1 MKLKPKN
8 LNLRSS
14 QMIKRNANLGSN
26 QPVQQN
32 NLKAASPK
40 LLFYISPIPDS
51 KVDSRSEKIVF
62 SDDRTFMD
70 VNVTSYNSNNVRNVT
85 KLSLLKLLGNTQT
98 ENPNLYEFTIN
109 YYDSYSAA
117 GETIYRFSFADDEKN
132 RCMKLF
138 DDDGW
143 AKIFEDKQGRIK
155 SRTGKSEYLSIYKDN
170 DPRYPPSKKY
180 AIQVKDVE
188 IIER

>member
-138 DDDGW
+138 DDDGSG
-143 AKIFEDKQGRIK
+143 KISFKNLHI
-155 SRTGKSEYLSIYKDN
+155 L
-170 DPRYPPSKKY
+170 
-180 AIQVKDVE
+180 
-188 IIER
+188 